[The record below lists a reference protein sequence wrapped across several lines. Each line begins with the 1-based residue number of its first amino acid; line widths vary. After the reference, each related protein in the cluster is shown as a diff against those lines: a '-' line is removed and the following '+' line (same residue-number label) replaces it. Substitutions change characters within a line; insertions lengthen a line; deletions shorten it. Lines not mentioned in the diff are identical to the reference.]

1 MGRPMFNKSLIQFSL
16 DGWGCVPSPLFD
28 LRPNYGRGMKIM
40 APPSYGPVHALL
52 HSVTPTH
59 ASAGDS
65 WTLTG
70 KSGSVSC
77 SFLLGSVTT
86 VHGVAKNRT

>member
-1 MGRPMFNKSLIQFSL
+1 
-16 DGWGCVPSPLFD
+16 
-28 LRPNYGRGMKIM
+28 M

-77 SFLLGSVTT
+77 VVTAPFSW
-86 VHGVAKNRT
+86 VLIQLHKDECLPNAWVCF

>member
-1 MGRPMFNKSLIQFSL
+1 
-16 DGWGCVPSPLFD
+16 
-28 LRPNYGRGMKIM
+28 M
-40 APPSYGPVHALL
+40 APPSNCLVHALL

-59 ASAGDS
+59 ASTGDS

-77 SFLLGSVTT
+77 SFLLGPVTT
-86 VHGVAKNRT
+86 VHGVPKNRT

>member
-1 MGRPMFNKSLIQFSL
+1 
-16 DGWGCVPSPLFD
+16 
-28 LRPNYGRGMKIM
+28 M